1 MPAVDSFD
9 LRYHQTWRVG
19 RSGEGFIQVHEQE
32 DQNMQEDD
40 DSPQDADGA
49 TRPGTRRQ
57 DTVERDVLEKL
68 INYYFKHIAPMFP
81 VITEHE
87 FLHGIDEEEEPP
99 SGGRANGFSRQPGR
113 QASPKRDDRSRH
125 TYEPPPVLL
134 YAICTI
140 TATARHVPSRVFDS
154 LRIML
159 NSVIRSEDVMSTA
172 TLSNI
177 QALLI
182 AGMTAEAHG
191 RAPGQAMSAAWLR
204 VSAAIRMVRKRSAA
218 LFECISR
225 MYVLPSHAAL
235 SRLKILDYI
244 VQKPSR
250 RIYNFDGD
258 YGRPA
263 SSVTAGLR

>member
-19 RSGEGFIQVHEQE
+19 RSGEGFIQVHEHE

-40 DSPQDADGA
+40 DSPQDEEGA
-49 TRPGTRRQ
+49 TRSRAPRQ

-87 FLHGIDEEEEPP
+87 FLYGIDEEEEPASASRP
-99 SGGRANGFSRQPGR
+99 NGFPHQPER
-113 QASPKRDDRSRH
+113 QASSKYDDRSGH
-125 TYEPPPVLL
+125 TYKPPPVLL

-140 TATARHVPSRVFDS
+140 SATARHVPSRVFES
-154 LRIML
+154 LRFML

-172 TLSNI
+172 SLSNI

-204 VSAAIRMVRKRSAA
+204 VSAATRMVRTR
-218 LFECISR
+218 
-225 MYVLPSHAAL
+225 
-235 SRLKILDYI
+235 
-244 VQKPSR
+244 
-250 RIYNFDGD
+250 
-258 YGRPA
+258 
-263 SSVTAGLR
+263 

>member
-19 RSGEGFIQVHEQE
+19 RSGEGFIQVHEEE

-49 TRPGTRRQ
+49 TRSGARRQ
-57 DTVERDVLEKL
+57 DTVERDILENL

-81 VITEHE
+81 VVTQHE
-87 FLHGIDEEEEPP
+87 FLYGLDEDEEDPTSSSRMNGSSHPP
-99 SGGRANGFSRQPGR
+99 ERQG
-113 QASPKRDDRSRH
+113 SSKRDDRSLH

-140 TATARHVPSRVFDS
+140 AATARHVPSRIFDS
-154 LRIML
+154 LRMML

-172 TLSNI
+172 TLYNI

-204 VSAAIRMVRKRSAA
+204 VSAAIRMVSKESN
-218 LFECISR
+218 SR
-225 MYVLPSHAAL
+225 HLPTLAEG
-235 SRLKILDYI
+235 
-244 VQKPSR
+244 
-250 RIYNFDGD
+250 F
-258 YGRPA
+258 A
-263 SSVTAGLR
+263 SYLNAYSG